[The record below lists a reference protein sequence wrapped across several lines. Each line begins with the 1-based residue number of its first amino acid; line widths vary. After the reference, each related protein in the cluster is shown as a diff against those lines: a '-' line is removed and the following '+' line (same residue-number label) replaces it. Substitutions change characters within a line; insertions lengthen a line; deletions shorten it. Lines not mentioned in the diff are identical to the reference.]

1 MKLIG
6 ILGRKRV
13 GKDTTADYLTD
24 NYDFTKF
31 AIAQPIKD
39 SCKIAFN
46 LSDYDVNDGKDIIH
60 EKWNKT
66 PREILIWYGTDMFR
80 KEINNFIP
88 NTKDNHWINLAIN
101 KYDNLTSKNENAKV
115 VFSDVRFQNCIDVI
129 HNNGG
134 IIIKIVNDNGPK
146 DAFEDHIDN
155 LVGDYLI
162 VNHGTHEDLYK
173 KIEEIITTII

>member
-24 NYDFTKF
+24 NYDFTKI
-31 AIAQPIKD
+31 AIAQPVKE

-46 LSDYDVNDGKDIIH
+46 LSNYDVNDGKDILH

-66 PREILIWYGTDMFR
+66 PREILVWYATHIFR
-80 KEINNFIP
+80 NEINNFMP
-88 NTKDNHWINLAIN
+88 GSKDNHWINLAMDKWN
-101 KYDNLTSKNENAKV
+101 NLKNINENAKV
-115 VFSDVRFQNCIDVI
+115 VLSDVRFQNCIDII

-134 IIIKIVNDNGPK
+134 IIIKIVNDNVEK
-146 DAFEDHIDN
+146 DENENHIDN

-162 VNHGTHEDLYK
+162 VNHGTQEELYK
-173 KIEEIITTII
+173 KIEEIVSSLI